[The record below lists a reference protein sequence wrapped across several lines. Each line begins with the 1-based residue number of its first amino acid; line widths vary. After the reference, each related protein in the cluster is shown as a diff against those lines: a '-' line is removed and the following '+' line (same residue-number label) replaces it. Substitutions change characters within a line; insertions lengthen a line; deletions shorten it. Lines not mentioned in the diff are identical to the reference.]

1 MKPGTKR
8 GVMTAFVLA
17 LAGCVP
23 EKDPRFLGPPI
34 PAPGVDACG
43 AAELQDMVGED
54 RRILQ
59 TIRFAVPVRI
69 IEPGQAV
76 TQDYSPAR
84 LNIYVGAGGVI
95 ESISCG

>member
-1 MKPGTKR
+1 MSR
-8 GVMTAFVLA
+8 ALVLTAVVLLSA
-17 LAGCVP
+17 CTQQT
-23 EKDPRFLGPPI
+23 DPRYLGPPI
-34 PAPGVDACG
+34 PAPGFDACG
-43 AAELQDMVGED
+43 AAELQDMVGEN

-76 TQDYSPAR
+76 TQDYSPNR
-84 LNIYVGAGGVI
+84 LNIYIGGGGII

>member
-1 MKPGTKR
+1 
-8 GVMTAFVLA
+8 MTRAMVLTTVLLLGA
-17 LAGCVP
+17 CVQEP
-23 EKDPRFLGPPI
+23 DPRYLGPPI
-34 PAPGVDACG
+34 PAPGADACG
-43 AAELQDMVGED
+43 AAELQDMVGDD

-76 TQDYSPAR
+76 TQDYSPNR
-84 LNIYVGAGGVI
+84 LNIYIGGGGVI